1 MADGS
6 ERFWSG
12 DSIPE
17 DAALEDQPQG
27 GPMTLIEPQKRVGC
41 QLYGTN
47 LGVGLSCE
55 RLSVEV
61 MMNTGLW
68 RQYNTRHIKL

>member
-41 QLYGTN
+41 QLYGAN
-47 LGVGLSCE
+47 LGVGLSSGL
-55 RLSVEV
+55 LSVEV
-61 MMNTGLW
+61 MMNTALW
-68 RQYNTRHIKL
+68 RQYDMRPIQL